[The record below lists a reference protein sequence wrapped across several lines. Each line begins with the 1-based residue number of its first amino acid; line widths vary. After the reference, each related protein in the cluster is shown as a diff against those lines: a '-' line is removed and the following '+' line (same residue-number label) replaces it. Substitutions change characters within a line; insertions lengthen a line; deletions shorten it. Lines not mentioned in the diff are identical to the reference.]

1 MKKLLVVESPTKART
16 IGRYLGNDF
25 AVVAT
30 VGHLRDLPKS
40 KMGVDLD
47 KDFEV
52 EYVIDEEKKKV
63 VGDLTKAAAGAKE
76 VLLATDP
83 DREGEA
89 IAYHVFWILKNSKY
103 INSNNQ
109 IPKTKQISNSKSQKT
124 NNKDLGAWK
133 NVSRITFH
141 EITRE
146 AVEEAMK
153 KPRELD
159 MNLVDAQQGRR
170 VLDRVVGYSLSPVLW
185 KKVRR
190 GLSAGRVQSVAVRLI
205 CEREVEIEKF
215 TKEKFYRGAVEME
228 KGFVAELIKIEGK
241 KVEVTSRIKLFDGN
255 YSFTKTVFDSRET
268 AEKFVK
274 GLGKEYRV
282 IKVTA
287 RESKR
292 VPVPAYTTS
301 RLQQA
306 AARKMGWSGKQT
318 MRVAQRLYEKGLIS
332 YHRTDSVYLSDKAV
346 AEFREFIAK
355 EYGKE
360 YLAEKVR
367 VYKNRTKNAQEAHE
381 AIRPT
386 RVELVELKE
395 EVDSKERKLYEMIWR
410 RAVATQAAAAKI
422 MSTRVEMENGKGEF
436 WASGVRMLFDGYLK
450 ITREKHEDQ
459 LLPEL
464 KEGDVLTGREV
475 KISEEETNPPPRYT
489 DASLV
494 SSLEKQGIGRPST
507 YAPIIS
513 TIQLRQYVER
523 EEGKF
528 KPTSLGKAA
537 NEFLVK
543 NFAEILSLPFTA
555 EMEEDLDEI
564 ARGKLEWRK
573 MMKQFYGGFK
583 KEVDEAIKNGERTKI
598 EAEKVGEKCP
608 ECKEGDLV
616 IRLGRFGKFISC
628 SRFPDCKYTRAFK
641 EMAGFKCPTCGAEGV
656 VRKTKKGRK
665 FFGCSNYPKCKWAA
679 WKRP

>member
-16 IGRYLGNDF
+16 IGRYLGKDF

-52 EYVIDEEKKKV
+52 EYVVDEEKKKV
-63 VGDLTKAAAGAKE
+63 VGELTKAAAGAKE
-76 VLLATDP
+76 ILLATDP

-124 NNKDLGAWK
+124 NSKDLGAWK

-153 KPRELD
+153 KPREID

-205 CEREVEIEKF
+205 CEREVEIERF
-215 TKEKFYRGAVEME
+215 TKEKFYRIAGEME

-255 YSFTKTVFDSRET
+255 YSFTKTVFDSREM
-268 AEKFVK
+268 AEKFVE

-395 EVDSKERKLYEMIWR
+395 EVDSKERKLYEMIWK

-422 MSTRVEMENGKGEF
+422 MSTKVEMENDKGEF

-573 MMKQFYGGFK
+573 MMKKFYGGFK

-628 SRFPDCKYTRAFK
+628 SRFPECKYTRAFK